1 MRQGGAVLVLASAS
15 PRRRALLGTVGLAP
29 HRARPAEIDETPF
42 PGERPRALA
51 LRLAVAKAAAVRA
64 AVGEE
69 EAKDKSWILAA
80 DTVVACGRR
89 LLGKPADEAQAGAFL
104 RLLSGRRH
112 RVYTGVAAVAPDGRA
127 ASRAV
132 ATQVRFKRLSPGEI
146 AAYLASRE
154 WEDKAGGYA
163 IQGRAGGFVVS
174 LNGSCSNVVGLPLYE
189 TRMLLG
195 GLGYPPAAAAQ

>member
-1 MRQGGAVLVLASAS
+1 MSPGGAVLELASAS
-15 PRRRALLGTVGLAP
+15 PRRRALLETVGLAP
-29 HRARPAEIDETPF
+29 HRVRPAEIDETPL

-51 LRLAVAKAAAVRA
+51 LRLAVAKAAAVKN
-64 AVGEE
+64 E
-69 EAKDKSWILAA
+69 EAGDGSWILAA

-89 LLGKPADEAQAGAFL
+89 LLGKPADEAQAGVFL

-112 RVYTGVAAVAPDGRA
+112 RVWTGVAAVAPDGRA

-154 WEDKAGGYA
+154 WEGKAGGYA

-174 LNGSCSNVVGLPLYE
+174 VNGSCSNVVGLPLYE

>member
-1 MRQGGAVLVLASAS
+1 MLTLASAS
-15 PRRRALLGTVGLAP
+15 PRRRALLESVGLAP
-29 HRARPAEIDETPF
+29 HRVRPIEIDETPL
-42 PGERPRALA
+42 PGERPRPLA
-51 LRLAVAKAAAVRA
+51 LRLAVAKAAAARA
-64 AVGEE
+64 AAGEE
-69 EAKDKSWILAA
+69 SGDRIWILAA

-112 RVYTGVAAVAPDGRA
+112 RVWTGVAAVAPDGRA

-146 AAYLASRE
+146 ATYLASRE
-154 WEDKAGGYA
+154 WEGKAGGYA

-174 LNGSCSNVVGLPLYE
+174 VNGSCSNVVGLPLYE

-195 GLGYPPAAAAQ
+195 GLGYPPASAAR

>member
-1 MRQGGAVLVLASAS
+1 MSPGGAVLELASAS
-15 PRRRALLGTVGLAP
+15 PRRRALLETVGLAP
-29 HRARPAEIDETPF
+29 HRVRPAEIDETPF

-51 LRLAVAKAAAVRA
+51 LRLAVAKAAAVKN
-64 AVGEE
+64 E
-69 EAKDKSWILAA
+69 EAGDGSWILAA

-89 LLGKPADEAQAGAFL
+89 LLGKPEDEAQAGAFL

-112 RVYTGVAAVAPDGRA
+112 RVWTGVAALAPDGRA

-154 WEDKAGGYA
+154 WEGKAGGYA

-174 LNGSCSNVVGLPLYE
+174 VNGSCSNVVGLPLYE